1 MQATYHPYPVIH
13 EPAVP
18 SSPAAAAP
26 LAGALAARIGPGG
39 S

>member
-1 MQATYHPYPVIH
+1 MQAMYHPYPVIH

-18 SSPAAAAP
+18 SSPAAAP
-26 LAGALAARIGPGG
+26 FAGAFAAGYGPGG